1 MLWWIGDDACLTNE
15 IFNLNKIIDLEKW
28 QSVQDSIAKATKMA
42 IITVDYRG
50 RPVTRHSCCHPFCQA
65 VRSDPELSSYCQKCD
80 ARGGL
85 EAVRQNAPY
94 IYYCHYGIVD
104 IAVPITVA
112 EKYVGAVMIG
122 QVKLKGGE
130 GSHLEKIVHLPE
142 AIRQRNWDSIQEKY
156 MQIPIL
162 SYGEVNV
169 IAEMLFHLSNYI
181 VEEALNK
188 NLLIEMYQ
196 KSLRGDQ
203 LSDFTAVFSG
213 YQAQNL
219 EQARKVMSSSLL
231 DKQLHDVA
239 ETEKCSNPILQPVLS
254 HIHQHKGENLPLR
267 QAAELCHLSPSYFS
281 RLFAREMGENYSAFL
296 SHIKVNWSKKL
307 LVETDMSIS
316 QISDELGFS
325 EPGYFIKTFKRFE
338 GTTPSLYRKYYTKT

>member
-1 MLWWIGDDACLTNE
+1 MTNE
-15 IFNLNKIIDLEKW
+15 FFNLNRIINLEKW

-50 RPVTRHSCCHPFCQA
+50 RPVTRHSCCHPFCQT
-65 VRSDPELSSYCQKCD
+65 VRSDPELASYCQKCD

-94 IYYCHYGIVD
+94 PYYCHYGIVD

-122 QVKLKGGE
+122 QVKLKEGE
-130 GSHLEKIVHLPE
+130 GRHLEQIAYLRDP
-142 AIRQRNWDSIQEKY
+142 IRQRNWNDLAEKY
-156 MQIPIL
+156 EKIPVL
-162 SYGEVNV
+162 SYAEVNV
-169 IAEMLFHLSNYI
+169 VAEMLFHLSNYI

-196 KSLRGDQ
+196 KSLVGGE
-203 LSDFTAVFSG
+203 LSNLPDVISG
-213 YQAQNL
+213 YQEQNI
-219 EQARKVMSSSLL
+219 EQARRVISSSLL
-231 DKQLHDVA
+231 DKQLHDAVD
-239 ETEKCSNPILQPVLS
+239 EEKCSNPILQPVLTY
-254 HIHQHKGENLPLR
+254 IHQHKGENLPLS

-296 SHIKVNWSKKL
+296 SHLKINWSKKL
-307 LVETDMSIS
+307 LVETDMSVS
-316 QISDELGFS
+316 QISDELGFN

-338 GTTPSLYRKYYTKT
+338 GTTPSLYRKYYTKI

>member
-1 MLWWIGDDACLTNE
+1 MTNE
-15 IFNLNKIIDLEKW
+15 IFDLNKIIHLEKW

-65 VRSDPELSSYCQKCD
+65 VRGDSALSSYCQKCD

-122 QVKLKGGE
+122 QVRLKEGE
-130 GSHLEKIVHLPE
+130 GCHLEQIVQLPE
-142 AIRQRNWDSIQEKY
+142 HIRQQSWDDLQEKY
-156 MQIPIL
+156 KDIPIL
-162 SYGEVNV
+162 SYGEIKT

-188 NLLIEMYQ
+188 TLLIEMYQ
-196 KSLRGDQ
+196 KSLHNGTLPD
-203 LSDFTAVFSG
+203 LSHVISG
-213 YQAQNL
+213 YQVQNL

-231 DKQLHDVA
+231 EKQLHDVA
-239 ETEKCSNPILQPVLS
+239 QEEKCSNPILQPALTY
-254 HIHQHKGENLPLR
+254 IHQHKGENVPLS
-267 QAAELCHLSPSYFS
+267 QAAALCHLSTSYFS
-281 RLFAREMGENYSAFL
+281 RLFAKEMGENYSAFL
-296 SHIKVNWSKKL
+296 SHIKINWSKKL
-307 LVETDMSIS
+307 LIQTDMSIS